1 MMTMIKQNK
10 GYLYAQSV
18 LSGKTPA
25 PMYVKKQM
33 QIFVDIAD
41 GKDDTY
47 IVHIGKL
54 KKINKLL
61 KLIIMPKG
69 SQKGTSAYVA
79 LSGFQWVLLVAA
91 LCVVFRGYPA
101 QRRYRMVILEI
112 ARKNGKTFLVGLIF
126 VLLML
131 TEERFSKLY
140 SVAPDGTISRQ
151 IKSQIE
157 EMIKASPALCGQ
169 VNGKAKFKILQ
180 TKITCNITD
189 VQYIP
194 LNTSRNRMDSR
205 EPTAFVADEVGA
217 LPSPYPLEAMASGQ
231 ATIQNPIGFVISTK
245 YPTMFNPFE
254 DNVDYAKKVLDGII
268 NDDGV
273 FAMLYEPD
281 DKENWMTNDEILQ
294 HANPLALDVPSI
306 MDYLMEKR
314 KRAIELPSSR
324 ENFVTKHC
332 NIVYQGI
339 GTETYIAVSDLQK
352 CRVDKIDWTGKRI
365 YVGLDLSITTDN
377 CTVGMVAYDEERD
390 KIQADVMIFFPEG
403 KLEEKSHME
412 KVDYQR
418 MVEEKKAVACGDQ
431 IVNYKT
437 IEDYVMQIEQKTG
450 GTVVGVGFD
459 RYNAMSSAQKIEA
472 AGMTTVEIRQHSSVL
487 HPATKLLQEYIMEQK
502 FEYEENIL
510 LEMNFENARVTYDTN
525 LNQYVNKKRSTGK
538 VDAVVSL
545 INACYLLQQQEILEA
560 PITWGAIEL

>member
-69 SQKGTSAYVA
+69 SQKGTSAYAA

-131 TEERFSKLY
+131 TEERFAKLY

-281 DKENWMTNDEILQ
+281 DKENWMTNDEILH

-332 NIVYQGI
+332 NIIYQGI

-377 CTVGMVAYDEERD
+377 CTVGMVAYDEEQD
-390 KIQADVMIFFPEG
+390 KIQGDVMIFFPEG

-418 MVEEKKAVACGDQ
+418 MVEEKKAIACGDQ

>member
-10 GYLYAQSV
+10 GYLYAKNV

-69 SQKGTSAYVA
+69 SQKGTSAYAA

-131 TEERFSKLY
+131 TEERFAKLY

-157 EMIKASPALCGQ
+157 EMLRASPALCGQ
-169 VNGKAKFKILQ
+169 LNGKAKFKILQ

-217 LPSPYPLEAMASGQ
+217 LPAPYPLEAMASGQ
-231 ATIQNPIGFVISTK
+231 TTIQNPIGFVISTK

-294 HANPLALDVPSI
+294 HANPLALDLPSI

-332 NIVYQGI
+332 NIIYQGI

-352 CRVDKIDWTGKRI
+352 CRVAKIDWTGKRI

-418 MVEEKKAVACGDQ
+418 MVEEKKAIACGDQ

-437 IEDYVMQIEQKTG
+437 IEDYVMQIEKKTG